1 MKKAS
6 GFKMKNPSIAKLAK
20 AAGSNRVAMKM
31 KMEEKAAAAKLKK
44 QSAMKQDP
52 TKIGTKESL
61 TKPKKRSFDEAYEKR
76 DMKLYGGLNKED
88 YIKEAKRQKAV
99 KESKVLKKGG
109 TYDIPKKPMI
119 SKTAGAV
126 VSPGTTKVPKSTT
139 TTTTKAGTKKS
150 NVMKGKKTLG
160 QTKLGNL
167 KVGKGGKRLA
177 DTKVGKAFSTARA
190 KGVAKREARAKR
202 MAEAKAN
209 RRARREANRK

>member
-31 KMEEKAAAAKLKK
+31 KMEEKAAAAKLRK

-52 TKIGTKESL
+52 TKIGTKE
-61 TKPKKRSFDEAYEKR
+61 TIVKPKKRSFDEAYEKR

-109 TYDIPKKPMI
+109 TYDVPKKPMV
-119 SKTAGAV
+119 SESGGAKTSV
-126 VSPGTTKVPKSTT
+126 GTTVKTEVKKTEPKKTEPK
-139 TTTTKAGTKKS
+139 TTTTK
-150 NVMKGKKTLG
+150 GKK
-160 QTKLGNL
+160 KF
-167 KVGKGGKRLA
+167 K
-177 DTKVGKAFSTARA
+177 DTKVGKFLTR
-190 KGVAKREARAKR
+190 KRGKNNKNKR
-202 MAEAKAN
+202 YNPRLNKIM
-209 RRARREANRK
+209 